1 MTFYYFFVFYY
12 YFLFIYLLLVCFV
25 LEACSHVLEL
35 PRSLTPTFWSTT
47 KACSPSTFRPTPT
60 ACSLLSLSLLKFTL
74 SGHSYAS
81 AINHK
86 QIKIVY
92 IPIKIL
98 ILFFFFMQLKASTT
112 KCTKVFPAPST
123 QHIGIRIR
131 RRIKE
136 LWPYLHV

>member
-1 MTFYYFFVFYY
+1 MTFYLFLFLFLLYY

-25 LEACSHVLEL
+25 LEACPHFLEL
-35 PRSLTPTFWSTT
+35 PRGLTPTFWSTT
-47 KACSPSTFRPTPT
+47 KACSPPTFRPTLQL
-60 ACSLLSLSLLKFTL
+60 ALHSLC
-74 SGHSYAS
+74 HSYAS

-112 KCTKVFPAPST
+112 ECITVFPTTST